1 MFYKL
6 SKKKYFEHLYII
18 NTRFLILFITLF
30 LISCT
35 VIQENS
41 SKYMD
46 LANIDGI
53 TIEQRELESL
63 IVVNISTQQLFL
75 LKKGKI
81 EEFYSVSTSVYG
93 TGSKVNSFKT
103 PLGKHK
109 ISEKIGEGL
118 PEGAILKGRRWTGAI
133 ANIIKEPIDT
143 EFDVV
148 TSRIL
153 WLTGLEEGKNQGP
166 GVDSKSR
173 YIYIHGTAEEGLI
186 GKPASDGCVRMYNA
200 DVITL
205 FNKVDVNTE
214 VLIILGN
221 L

>member
-1 MFYKL
+1 MFYKCN
-6 SKKKYFEHLYII
+6 KKINNKHLYYRYI
-18 NTRFLILFITLF
+18 NFVILFIISF

-35 VIQENS
+35 VTQEKS
-41 SKYMD
+41 SNYMIS
-46 LANIDGI
+46 ANIESI
-53 TIEQRELESL
+53 SAEYRELEAL
-63 IVVNISTQQLFL
+63 IVVDIATQQLFFF
-75 LKKGKI
+75 KMGKI
-81 EEFYSVSTSVYG
+81 DVIYSVSTSVYG

-103 PLGKHK
+103 PLGRHK

-118 PEGAILKGRRWTGAI
+118 PEGAILKGRSWTGAI

-153 WLTGLEEGKNQGP
+153 WLTGLEVGKNKGP

-186 GKPASDGCVRMYNA
+186 GKPASDGCVRMYNE

-205 FNKVDVNTE
+205 FEKVDTNTE
-214 VLIILGN
+214 VLII
-221 L
+221 

>member
-1 MFYKL
+1 MFYNYLIK
-6 SKKKYFEHLYII
+6 II
-18 NTRFLILFITLF
+18 IKQIFKIYTFFLVLFITLF
-30 LISCT
+30 LFSCT
-35 VIQENS
+35 VTQEKS
-41 SKYMD
+41 SNYMT
-46 LANIDGI
+46 LENIESFSPEYKE
-53 TIEQRELESL
+53 IELL
-63 IVVNISTQQLFL
+63 LVVDVTTQQLFL
-75 LKKGKI
+75 LKKGII
-81 EEFYSVSTSVYG
+81 ERIYSISTSVYG
-93 TGSKVNSFKT
+93 TGSEVNSYKT

-153 WLTGLEEGKNQGP
+153 WLTGLEEGKNLGS

-186 GKPASDGCVRMYNA
+186 GKPASDGCVRMYNS

-205 FNKVDVNTE
+205 FDTVNVDTE
-214 VLIILGN
+214 VWII
-221 L
+221 

>member
-1 MFYKL
+1 MNNK
-6 SKKKYFEHLYII
+6 HLYKIK
-18 NTRFLILFITLF
+18 TSFLILFITLS

-35 VIQENS
+35 VTQEKPSN
-41 SKYMD
+41 YMA
-46 LANIDGI
+46 LANIENI
-53 TIEQRELESL
+53 SAEYRELETL
-63 IVVNISTQQLFL
+63 IVVDISTQQLFF
-75 LKKGKI
+75 LKKGQI
-81 EEFYSVSTSVYG
+81 EEIYSVSTSVYG

-103 PLGKHK
+103 PLGRHK

-143 EFDVV
+143 DFDVV

-153 WLTGLEEGKNQGP
+153 WLTGLEEGKNLGS

-186 GKPASDGCVRMYNA
+186 GKPASDGCVRMYNI
-200 DVITL
+200 DVISL
-205 FNKVDVNTE
+205 FNSVNIDTE
-214 VLIILGN
+214 VWII
-221 L
+221 

>member
-1 MFYKL
+1 MFNKEYIKIHN
-6 SKKKYFEHLYII
+6 KHLYNKYI
-18 NTRFLILFITLF
+18 NFVILFITLF

-35 VIQENS
+35 VSLEKPSN
-41 SKYMD
+41 YMA
-46 LANIDGI
+46 LANIESI
-53 TIEQRELESL
+53 STEYRELEEL
-63 IVVNISTQQLFL
+63 IVVDIATQQLFF

-81 EEFYSVSTSVYG
+81 DEIYSVSTSVYG

-103 PLGKHK
+103 PLGRHK

-205 FNKVDVNTE
+205 FNKVDVNPE

>member
-6 SKKKYFEHLYII
+6 SKKIYFEHLYII
-18 NTRFLILFITLF
+18 NARFLILFITLF

-35 VIQENS
+35 VTQENS

-53 TIEQRELESL
+53 TKEHRELESL

-103 PLGKHK
+103 PLGRHK
-109 ISEKIGEGL
+109 VSEKIGEGL

-153 WLTGLEEGKNQGP
+153 WLTGLEVGKNKGP

-186 GKPASDGCVRMYNA
+186 GKPASDGCIRMYNA

>member
-1 MFYKL
+1 MFYK
-6 SKKKYFEHLYII
+6 KYIKIHNKHLYNKYISFI
-18 NTRFLILFITLF
+18 LLFLTLF
-30 LISCT
+30 SISCT
-35 VIQENS
+35 VTQEKPSNH
-41 SKYMD
+41 MI
-46 LANIDGI
+46 LANIESI
-53 TIEQRELESL
+53 SAEYRELKAL
-63 IVVNISTQQLFL
+63 IVVDISTQKLFF

-81 EEFYSVSTSVYG
+81 EEIYSVSTSAYG

-103 PLGKHK
+103 PLGRHK

-118 PEGAILKGRRWTGAI
+118 PEGAILKGRSWTGAI

-153 WLTGLEEGKNQGP
+153 WLTGLEEGKNLGS

-186 GKPASDGCVRMYNA
+186 GKPASDGCVRMYND

-205 FNKVDVNTE
+205 FDKVDTNTE
-214 VLIILGN
+214 VLII
-221 L
+221 

>member
-1 MFYKL
+1 MFYKINKILKYEHIYKIYSNFTLL
-6 SKKKYFEHLYII
+6 SVC
-18 NTRFLILFITLF
+18 LF
-30 LISCT
+30 LLSCT
-35 VIQENS
+35 VNQEKPNN
-41 SKYMD
+41 YMILENIEST
-46 LANIDGI
+46 LA
-53 TIEQRELESL
+53 EYEELESL
-63 IVVNISTQQLFL
+63 IVVKISSQQLFY
-75 LKKGKI
+75 LKRGQI
-81 EEFYSVSTSVYG
+81 EEIYRVSTSAYG

-103 PLGKHK
+103 PLGRHK
-109 ISEKIGEGL
+109 ISEKIGDGL

-153 WLTGLEEGKNQGP
+153 WLTGQEPGKNLGS

-200 DVITL
+200 DVIAL
-205 FNKVDVNTE
+205 FNKVEINTE
-214 VLIILGN
+214 VLII
-221 L
+221 

>member
-1 MFYKL
+1 MFYKIN
-6 SKKKYFEHLYII
+6 KKINNKHLYNKYISFI
-18 NTRFLILFITLF
+18 LLFITLF
-30 LISCT
+30 SISCT
-35 VIQENS
+35 VTQEKPSN
-41 SKYMD
+41 YMA
-46 LANIDGI
+46 LANIESI
-53 TIEQRELESL
+53 SAEYRELEAL
-63 IVVNISTQQLFL
+63 IVVDISTQQLFF
-75 LKKGKI
+75 LKKGQI
-81 EEFYSVSTSVYG
+81 EEIYSVSTSVYG

-103 PLGKHK
+103 PLGRHK

-153 WLTGLEEGKNQGP
+153 WLTGLEEGKNLGS

-186 GKPASDGCVRMYNA
+186 GKPASDGCVRMYND

-205 FNKVDVNTE
+205 FDKVDTNTE
-214 VLIILGN
+214 VLII
-221 L
+221 

>member
-1 MFYKL
+1 MFYNYLIKN
-6 SKKKYFEHLYII
+6 II
-18 NTRFLILFITLF
+18 KQILKIYTFFLVLFITLF
-30 LISCT
+30 LFSCT
-35 VIQENS
+35 VTQEKS
-41 SKYMD
+41 SNYMT
-46 LANIDGI
+46 LENIESFSPEYKE
-53 TIEQRELESL
+53 IELL
-63 IVVNISTQQLFL
+63 LVVDVTTQQLFL
-75 LKKGKI
+75 LKKGII
-81 EEFYSVSTSVYG
+81 ERIYSISTSVYG
-93 TGSKVNSFKT
+93 TGSEVNSYKT

-153 WLTGLEEGKNQGP
+153 WLTGLEEGKNLGS

-186 GKPASDGCVRMYNA
+186 GKPASDGCVRMYNS

-205 FNKVDVNTE
+205 FDTVNVDTE
-214 VLIILGN
+214 VWII
-221 L
+221 

>member
-1 MFYKL
+1 MFYKIN
-6 SKKKYFEHLYII
+6 KKMNNKHLYNKYI
-18 NTRFLILFITLF
+18 NFIILFITLF

-35 VIQENS
+35 VTQEKPSN
-41 SKYMD
+41 YMA
-46 LANIDGI
+46 LANIESI
-53 TIEQRELESL
+53 SAEYRELEAL
-63 IVVNISTQQLFL
+63 IVVDISTQQLFF
-75 LKKGKI
+75 LKKGQI
-81 EEFYSVSTSVYG
+81 EEIYSVSTSVYG

-103 PLGKHK
+103 PLGRHK

-143 EFDVV
+143 DFDVV

-153 WLTGLEEGKNQGP
+153 WLTGLEVGKNLGS

-186 GKPASDGCVRMYNA
+186 GKPASDGCVRMYNI
-200 DVITL
+200 DVISL
-205 FNKVDVNTE
+205 FNSVNIDTE
-214 VLIILGN
+214 VWII
-221 L
+221 

>member
-1 MFYKL
+1 MNNKHIY
-6 SKKKYFEHLYII
+6 HLYT
-18 NTRFLILFITLF
+18 NFLIFFLTLF

-35 VIQENS
+35 VIQEKPSN
-41 SKYMD
+41 YMTLESIGSISAD
-46 LANIDGI
+46 Y
-53 TIEQRELESL
+53 RELESL
-63 IVVNISTQQLFL
+63 IVVNISTQQLFF

-81 EEFYSVSTSVYG
+81 EDIYSVSTSVYG

-103 PLGKHK
+103 PLGRHK

-118 PEGAILKGRRWTGAI
+118 PVGAILKGRRWTGAI

-186 GKPASDGCVRMYNA
+186 GKPASDGCVRMYNV

-205 FNKVDVNTE
+205 FNKVDINTE

>member
-1 MFYKL
+1 MFYK
-6 SKKKYFEHLYII
+6 SII
-18 NTRFLILFITLF
+18 KNIIKQIFKIYTFFLVLLITLF
-30 LISCT
+30 LFSCT
-35 VIQENS
+35 VTQEKS
-41 SKYMD
+41 SNYMT
-46 LANIDGI
+46 LENIESFSPEYKE
-53 TIEQRELESL
+53 IELL
-63 IVVNISTQQLFL
+63 LVVDVTTQQLFL
-75 LKKGKI
+75 LKKGII
-81 EEFYSVSTSVYG
+81 ERIYSISTSVYG
-93 TGSKVNSFKT
+93 TGSEVNSYKT

-153 WLTGLEEGKNQGP
+153 WLTGLEEGKNLGS

-186 GKPASDGCVRMYNA
+186 GKPASDGCVRMYNS

-205 FNKVDVNTE
+205 FDTVNVDTE
-214 VLIILGN
+214 VWII
-221 L
+221 

>member
-1 MFYKL
+1 MFYKIN
-6 SKKKYFEHLYII
+6 KKINNKHLYNKYI
-18 NTRFLILFITLF
+18 NFIALFITLF

-35 VIQENS
+35 VTQEKPSN
-41 SKYMD
+41 YMA
-46 LANIDGI
+46 LANIESI
-53 TIEQRELESL
+53 SVEYRELEAL
-63 IVVNISTQQLFL
+63 IVVDISTQQLFF

-81 EEFYSVSTSVYG
+81 EEVYSVSTSVYG

-103 PLGKHK
+103 PLGRHK

-153 WLTGLEEGKNQGP
+153 WLTGLEEGKNLGS

-186 GKPASDGCVRMYNA
+186 GKPASDGCVRMHNS
-200 DVITL
+200 DVISL
-205 FNKVDVNTE
+205 FNTVNVDTE
-214 VLIILGN
+214 VWII
-221 L
+221 

>member
-1 MFYKL
+1 MTLENIESFSEDYK
-6 SKKKYFEHLYII
+6 E
-18 NTRFLILFITLF
+18 
-30 LISCT
+30 
-35 VIQENS
+35 
-41 SKYMD
+41 
-46 LANIDGI
+46 
-53 TIEQRELESL
+53 IELL
-63 IVVNISTQQLFL
+63 LVVDVTTQQLFL
-75 LKKGKI
+75 LKKGII
-81 EEFYSVSTSVYG
+81 ERIYSISTSVYG
-93 TGSKVNSFKT
+93 TGSEVNSYKT

-153 WLTGLEEGKNQGP
+153 WLTGLEEGKNLGS

-186 GKPASDGCVRMYNA
+186 GEPASDGCVRMYNS

-205 FNKVDVNTE
+205 FDTVNVDTE
-214 VLIILGN
+214 VWII
-221 L
+221 

>member
-1 MFYKL
+1 
-6 SKKKYFEHLYII
+6 
-18 NTRFLILFITLF
+18 
-30 LISCT
+30 
-35 VIQENS
+35 
-41 SKYMD
+41 MD
-46 LANIDGI
+46 LENIDGI
-53 TIEQRELESL
+53 TAEYSELEAL

-81 EEFYSVSTSVYG
+81 EEVYSVSTSVYG